1 MPLAINSLRRFFR
14 DSSVF
19 PKTED
24 FPKKNAV
31 IANGA
36 ERSEAICQ
44 VPADFFLYFSSKF
57 KVCSHLKD
65 IYSAGTWQIASFRCA
80 PFAMTALF

>member
-1 MPLAINSLRRFFR
+1 MLLAINSLRRFFR

-44 VPADFFLYFSSKF
+44 VPADFFL
-57 KVCSHLKD
+57 
-65 IYSAGTWQIASFRCA
+65 
-80 PFAMTALF
+80 